1 MKIAACPRAIA
12 IQELNISHKN
22 QEISI
27 LTIKKRQSKV
37 NTSSTSHR
45 EFQRKEKQR
54 IKDQETKNKKAV
66 QTTVL
71 ISRLFRHHQQ

>member
-1 MKIAACPRAIA
+1 MKIAACPRATA

-27 LTIKKRQSKV
+27 LMIKRRQSKV

-45 EFQRKEKQR
+45 EFQRKKQR

-66 QTTVL
+66 
-71 ISRLFRHHQQ
+71 